1 MCLTSNA
8 YFHGNGCK
16 KCESHPAFP
25 VKATVAA
32 KDQWGIEKRRTPTF
46 ACADL
51 CSVTR
56 DTSSDALLYS
66 IGQKVRRLGGSD
78 TALGNSLCIWC
89 KDLEQFLVTSVHM
102 LVVLIRTGAADI
114 PLRSA

>member
-46 ACADL
+46 SCVDL
-51 CSVTR
+51 CSATR
-56 DTSSDALLYS
+56 DTSSDTLS
-66 IGQKVRRLGGSD
+66 RRIGQKVRRFGDSD
-78 TALGNSLCIWC
+78 TALGNSLGI
-89 KDLEQFLVTSVHM
+89 
-102 LVVLIRTGAADI
+102 
-114 PLRSA
+114 